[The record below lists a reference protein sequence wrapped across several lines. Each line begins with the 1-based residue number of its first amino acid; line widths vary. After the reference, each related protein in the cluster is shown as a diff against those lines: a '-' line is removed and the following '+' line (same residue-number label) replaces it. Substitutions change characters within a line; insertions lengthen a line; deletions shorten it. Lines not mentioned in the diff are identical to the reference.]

1 MYIKKIGVFFAVML
15 GVVGCLQAPEANK
28 PIKNIQSL
36 SITSTPHEIYK
47 FTIATG
53 AARSDWYDE
62 GKGLSAEINAQSS
75 NLLSNIKETESLME
89 NVDLL
94 TSGKAGLV
102 FVYDFH
108 VVFANRGKLM
118 DVFPDAPMEK
128 IAIKC
133 GTEMARPMFPDY
145 AEAARIILPL
155 YEEHVLIVVPAES
168 DVKSWND
175 LKGKRISIGA
185 VGSAIEQQARFIFT
199 ALDMHGKDEISREN
213 FDLFPAIHAL
223 QNGEIDALLWSVHLP
238 SKEVSDLLNS
248 PDIKLK
254 IIPINKDEEEMILQ
268 SVPGVFHKSRIP
280 AGAFGSIPG
289 DIDTL
294 ATTVVLAAMDDFPV
308 DHAVQILT
316 V

>member
-1 MYIKKIGVFFAVML
+1 MYIKKMGVFFAVML

-108 VVFANRGKLM
+108 VVLANRGKLM

-145 AEAARIILPL
+145 AEA
-155 YEEHVLIVVPAES
+155 
-168 DVKSWND
+168 
-175 LKGKRISIGA
+175 
-185 VGSAIEQQARFIFT
+185 
-199 ALDMHGKDEISREN
+199 
-213 FDLFPAIHAL
+213 
-223 QNGEIDALLWSVHLP
+223 
-238 SKEVSDLLNS
+238 
-248 PDIKLK
+248 
-254 IIPINKDEEEMILQ
+254 
-268 SVPGVFHKSRIP
+268 
-280 AGAFGSIPG
+280 
-289 DIDTL
+289 
-294 ATTVVLAAMDDFPV
+294 
-308 DHAVQILT
+308 
-316 V
+316 